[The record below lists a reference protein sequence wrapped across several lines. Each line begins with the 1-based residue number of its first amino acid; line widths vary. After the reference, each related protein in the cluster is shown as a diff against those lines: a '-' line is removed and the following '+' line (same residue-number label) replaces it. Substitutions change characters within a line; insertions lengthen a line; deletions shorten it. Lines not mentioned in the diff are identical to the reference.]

1 MPSIKR
7 FEVTDPPA
15 GTRVYPGGQVKLNW
29 QADGA
34 TKAIITADNGDVS
47 PGNKQLDVSAGPPA
61 TVQPLASGDVT
72 YTLTVSNAAGAA
84 PPATVKVSVSPVVI
98 SQFQADPDTVTAG
111 TPSNLSWQVDGAN
124 DTTQISIDPGIGK
137 VPAKGQRPVNPTDTT
152 EYTLSVQNADG
163 AMVQQ
168 KATVTVKA
176 PTPVIS
182 VFTAPTPSVN
192 AGDQVRLTWN
202 VQNADSIEIRT
213 GDNFL
218 IVQTNQLQGSVID
231 NPPGP
236 TTYILTATN
245 ASGKTTK
252 DFSVD
257 VKPPGATPAPATPAP
272 APAPAGSPAPAA
284 SPAPAT
290 KP

>member
-1 MPSIKR
+1 
-7 FEVTDPPA
+7 
-15 GTRVYPGGQVKLNW
+15 LNW

-34 TKAIITADNGDVS
+34 TRAVITADKGDVS
-47 PGNKQLDVSAGPPA
+47 PGHKQLDVSAGPPA
-61 TVQPLASGDVT
+61 TVQPMASGDVT
-72 YTLTVSNAAGAA
+72 YTLTVSNAAGSA
-84 PPATVKVSVSPVVI
+84 PPATQKISVSPVSI
-98 SQFQADPDTVTAG
+98 TQFLANPDSVTSG
-111 TPSNLSWQVDGAN
+111 TASNLSWQVEGAN

-137 VPAKGQRPVNPTDTT
+137 VPPQGQRPVNPTDTT
-152 EYTLSVQNADG
+152 EYTLTVQSPDG
-163 AMVQQ
+163 TTLQQ

-176 PTPVIS
+176 QVPVIS
-182 VFTAPTPSVN
+182 VFTAPANSVT

-245 ASGKTTK
+245 AGGKTTK

-257 VKPPGATPAPATPAP
+257 VKPPGATPVPPTPAP
-272 APAPAGSPAPAA
+272 APAPAA